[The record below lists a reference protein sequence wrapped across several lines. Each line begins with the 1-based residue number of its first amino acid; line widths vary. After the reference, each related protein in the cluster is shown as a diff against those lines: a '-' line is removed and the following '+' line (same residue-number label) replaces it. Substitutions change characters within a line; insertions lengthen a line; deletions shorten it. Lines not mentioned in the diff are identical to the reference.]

1 MSRTAKLWVM
11 IIVGVT
17 AVAALTSWWFL
28 QQRSTSDSIQVSS
41 EKPDLAR
48 TNDDPSL
55 SLGLSVYAEK
65 CAPCHGATGRGD
77 GPAAYVL
84 YPKAR
89 DFCSGQFRLTSTQS
103 GLPSDA
109 DLLRTLKRGIPG
121 SSMPPWAHL
130 PDSVLSALVST
141 IRELAVEGRTA
152 MLMESN
158 AMTREQAVTV
168 AKEVLAAGFPAEVPV
183 RPTSGIDLSSGRQLY
198 VTGCAPCHDLD
209 GRGLLKRDLKDDD
222 GYPIFARDFTQGV
235 FKGGSE
241 PEVLALRIARGL
253 PGSPMP
259 GLPYTAEELWSIVD
273 YLGTLIKPGAQERA
287 EQTMKELRPI
297 ASSNAVPRNPSDPQW
312 QEAGSV
318 FLPVTPLWWRNDRI
332 EGVEVS
338 LLRYSEEV
346 GFRLEWS
353 DSTADISQL
362 SQQGFSDGVAI
373 QFSNADDPPSFTMG
387 SAGREC
393 DIWYWR
399 ASLDPLVAGV
409 SAQRRDPHP
418 NYSDNQQLSEEIAKD
433 AAFMTA
439 TAAGNPV
446 ATTDHSRSIQNLQA
460 TGFGT
465 LGPDGPENQTIE
477 GSASRT
483 PSGWSVV
490 FIRRMQP
497 TKPGDVVF
505 DPNRPMHI
513 GFAVWDGHNQDRN
526 GQKST
531 TIWHKLSW

>member
-1 MSRTAKLWVM
+1 MSRTAKLGVM
-11 IIVGVT
+11 IVVGL
-17 AVAALTSWWFL
+17 AAIAALASWWFL
-28 QQRSTSDSIQVSS
+28 QQRATSDSIDFSAEKS
-41 EKPDLAR
+41 ELTR
-48 TNDDPSL
+48 TTDDP

-77 GPAAYVL
+77 GPAAYLL

-89 DFCSGQFRLTSTQS
+89 DFSSGQFRLTSTQS

-141 IRELAVEGRTA
+141 IRELAIESRTA
-152 MLMESN
+152 TLMESN
-158 AMTREQAVTV
+158 AMTREQALPI
-168 AKEVLAAGFPAEVPV
+168 AKEVLATGPPADVPP
-183 RPTSGIDLSSGRQLY
+183 RPTSGVNLSSGRQLY

-222 GYPIFARDFTQGV
+222 GYPIFARDFTQGI

-259 GLPYTAEELWSIVD
+259 GLPYSAEELWSIVD

-287 EQTMKELRPI
+287 EQIMKKLQLDVVDGPI
-297 ASSNAVPRNPSDPQW
+297 PRDPGDGRWKQVKPS
-312 QEAGSV
+312 

-338 LLRYSEEV
+338 ILRNLEEI
-346 GFRLEWS
+346 GIRLEWS

-362 SQQGFSDGVAI
+362 SQHGFSDGVAT

-387 SAGREC
+387 STGREC

-399 ASLDPLVAGV
+399 ASLDPLIAGV
-409 SAQRRDPHP
+409 AAQPYDSHR
-418 NYSDNQQLSEEIAKD
+418 NYSENQQLSEVIAKD

-446 ATTDHSRSIQNLQA
+446 ATTDHARSIQNLQA

-483 PSGWSVV
+483 PSGWAVV

-505 DPNRPMHI
+505 DPNRPMHV

-531 TIWHKLSW
+531 TIWHRLNW

>member
-1 MSRTAKLWVM
+1 MNRTAKLGVM
-11 IIVGVT
+11 IVVGL
-17 AVAALTSWWFL
+17 AAIAALASWWFL
-28 QQRSTSDSIQVSS
+28 QQRATSDSIDFSAEKS
-41 EKPDLAR
+41 ELTR
-48 TNDDPSL
+48 TTDDP

-77 GPAAYVL
+77 GPAAYLL

-89 DFCSGQFRLTSTQS
+89 DFSSGQFRLTSTQS

-141 IRELAVEGRTA
+141 IRELAIESRTA
-152 MLMESN
+152 TLMESN
-158 AMTREQAVTV
+158 AMTREQALSI
-168 AKEVLAAGFPAEVPV
+168 AKEVLATGPPADVPP
-183 RPTSGIDLSSGRQLY
+183 RPTSGVNLSSGRQLY

-222 GYPIFARDFTQGV
+222 GYPIFARDFTQGI

-259 GLPYTAEELWSIVD
+259 GLPYSAEELWSIVD

-287 EQTMKELRPI
+287 EQIMKKLQLDVVDGSI
-297 ASSNAVPRNPSDPQW
+297 PRDPGDGRWKQVKPS
-312 QEAGSV
+312 

-338 LLRYSEEV
+338 ILRNLEEI
-346 GFRLEWS
+346 GIRLEWS

-362 SQQGFSDGVAI
+362 SQHGFSDGVAT

-387 SAGREC
+387 STGREC

-399 ASLDPLVAGV
+399 ASLDPLIAGV
-409 SAQRRDPHP
+409 AAQPYDSHR
-418 NYSDNQQLSEEIAKD
+418 NYSENQQLSEVIAKD

-446 ATTDHSRSIQNLQA
+446 ATTDHARSIQNLQA

-483 PSGWSVV
+483 PSGWAVV

-505 DPNRPMHI
+505 DPNRPMHV

-531 TIWHKLSW
+531 TIWHRLNW